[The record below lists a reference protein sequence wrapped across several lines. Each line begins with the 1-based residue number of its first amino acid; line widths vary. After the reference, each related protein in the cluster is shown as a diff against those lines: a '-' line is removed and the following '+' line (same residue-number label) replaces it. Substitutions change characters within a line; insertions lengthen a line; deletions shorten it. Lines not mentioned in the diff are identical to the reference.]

1 MYEKKCVLAL
11 FCGDFIYAG
20 GLLWWNEACFE
31 TVANAVAAGRAEGT
45 VANINA
51 GIRAEDRH
59 NSGNKILS

>member
-31 TVANAVAAGRAEGT
+31 TVANSVAAGRAEGT

-51 GIRAEDRH
+51 GIRA
-59 NSGNKILS
+59 